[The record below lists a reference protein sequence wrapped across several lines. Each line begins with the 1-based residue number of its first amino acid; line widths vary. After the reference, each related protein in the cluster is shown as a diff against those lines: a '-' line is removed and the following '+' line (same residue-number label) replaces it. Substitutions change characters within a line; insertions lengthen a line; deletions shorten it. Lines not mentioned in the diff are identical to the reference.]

1 MIRLSHPTG
10 ILKGSVHLPS
20 SKSISNRLLVLK
32 RILMPDLR
40 LRNLS
45 KANDTELLKQILQNL
60 DKLTVVNAQ
69 DAGTAFRFLTAVLAI
84 TKGGHVLMGEKRM
97 NERPIKELV
106 DALNKLGA
114 DLEYMEKE
122 GFPPLKI
129 KGQKISDHGI
139 LDLTTVRSSQFI
151 SALLLIAHSVKARWT
166 IRIDPQMNSKPFVT
180 LTVNLLNA
188 LGAETLLKAN
198 TIEIGQFE
206 PIRNEMFIEPDW
218 TSFYYFLGMAIQ
230 AKEVDLFFPG
240 LSLNSVQEESMYW
253 ESLNLKG
260 IGLEEVEMGVR
271 LFKDGDVCLGNTEYD
286 FTSFPDLWPT
296 MAFSL
301 AGSQKQFAAKG
312 LSWLKYKESDRLKAV
327 LEEFSKMGII
337 HHQMSNSVQIDA
349 RNLNTPLQHIVQTY
363 EDHRMA
369 MSAAILG
376 VENQIRIETPEVVNK
391 SFPNFWM
398 ELEKIGFNI
407 EKV

>member
-1 MIRLSHPTG
+1 
-10 ILKGSVHLPS
+10 
-20 SKSISNRLLVLK
+20 
-32 RILMPDLR
+32 
-40 LRNLS
+40 
-45 KANDTELLKQILQNL
+45 
-60 DKLTVVNAQ
+60 
-69 DAGTAFRFLTAVLAI
+69 
-84 TKGGHVLMGEKRM
+84 
-97 NERPIKELV
+97 
-106 DALNKLGA
+106 
-114 DLEYMEKE
+114 
-122 GFPPLKI
+122 
-129 KGQKISDHGI
+129 
-139 LDLTTVRSSQFI
+139 
-151 SALLLIAHSVKARWT
+151 
-166 IRIDPQMNSKPFVT
+166 
-180 LTVNLLNA
+180 
-188 LGAETLLKAN
+188 
-198 TIEIGQFE
+198 
-206 PIRNEMFIEPDW
+206 
-218 TSFYYFLGMAIQ
+218 
-230 AKEVDLFFPG
+230 
-240 LSLNSVQEESMYW
+240 MYW

-349 RNLNTPLQHIVQTY
+349 RNLNTPFQHIVQTY